1 MASGAYQH
9 ASEDRRHYALYR
21 TGRLFAVEQTLHRP
35 VSGDRLTVFGRPV
48 MTLCEGCSWPVL
60 VNDGESLLA
69 YWWRPPPRA
78 FSERPLAHRQMRYRM
93 RKVTRPFACEPSVR
107 PIVDFPRR
115 DHMKSAT
122 VLPPSTLPADPDLA
136 EQAVPGH
143 GIPSQDADPAAQ
155 VPLEPQEAERERS
168 SVLMG
173 GGMVAGMATGAAI
186 GVAVA
191 GPVGVLVGA
200 SLGAA
205 AGALSGAAAGGTSS
219 PDGSSSADVVQAHTV
234 HLHIDDSGGSGRPVV
249 LIHGWPLSA
258 QAWAPQVS
266 VLRDAGC
273 RVVAY
278 DRRGF
283 GRSDKPESGYSYD
296 TLADDLQR
304 VMDQCEL
311 QDVTLV
317 GFSMGGGEVARY
329 IGRHGESR
337 LHSVVFAAAVPPY
350 LMKTADNPEGPVTLE
365 RAQQTK
371 KALQED
377 RTSFFDLFIKDFF
390 SANGV
395 LQVTPAQLREAA
407 DLCNQSG
414 QHAALA
420 CMDSFDTTDFRDDL
434 KKVTVPT
441 LVIHGEADA
450 IVPIEGS
457 GLRTHLSV
465 LHSQLLKVKGAPHGL
480 NVSHAQA
487 FNDALLLFLR
497 A

>member
-1 MASGAYQH
+1 
-9 ASEDRRHYALYR
+9 
-21 TGRLFAVEQTLHRP
+21 
-35 VSGDRLTVFGRPV
+35 
-48 MTLCEGCSWPVL
+48 
-60 VNDGESLLA
+60 
-69 YWWRPPPRA
+69 
-78 FSERPLAHRQMRYRM
+78 
-93 RKVTRPFACEPSVR
+93 
-107 PIVDFPRR
+107 
-115 DHMKSAT
+115 MKPSAT
-122 VLPPSTLPADPDLA
+122 LPSHTAPLDQDLA

-143 GIPSQDADPAAQ
+143 GVPSQDPDPAAQ
-155 VPLEPQEAERERS
+155 VLLEPQEAEREGK

-205 AGALSGAAAGGTSS
+205 AGAAAGAFGGAAAGAAERPEGA
-219 PDGSSSADVVQAHTV
+219 SSAEALVADSVR
-234 HLHIDDSGGSGRPVV
+234 LHIDDSGGSGRPVV

-258 QAWAPQVS
+258 QAWEPQVS
-266 VLRDAGC
+266 VLRDAGY

-317 GFSMGGGEVARY
+317 GFSMGGGEVARF

-337 LHSVVFAAAVPPY
+337 LRSVVFAAAVPPY
-350 LMKTADNPEGPVTLE
+350 LMRTADNPEGPLAPE
-365 RAQQTK
+365 KAQQTK
-371 KALQED
+371 RALQED
-377 RTSFFDLFIKDFF
+377 RASFFDLFTKDFF
-390 SANGV
+390 SAHGV
-395 LQVTPAQLREAA
+395 LQVSEAQRSEAVA
-407 DLCNQSG
+407 LCNQSA

-420 CMDSFDTTDFRDDL
+420 CMDSFVTTDFREDL

-450 IVPIEGS
+450 IVPLEGS
-457 GLRTHLSV
+457 GLRTHRAV
-465 LHSQLLKVKGAPHGL
+465 AHSQLVKVKGAPHGL
-480 NVSHAQA
+480 NVSHAQV